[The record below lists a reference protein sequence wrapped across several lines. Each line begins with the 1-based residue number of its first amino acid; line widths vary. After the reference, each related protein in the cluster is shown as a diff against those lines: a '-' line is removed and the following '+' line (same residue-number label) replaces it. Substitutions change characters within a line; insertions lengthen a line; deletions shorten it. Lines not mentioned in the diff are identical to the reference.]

1 MKNSYIKAFLLI
13 SALAVLAGCGAGAWA
28 RLDFDGV
35 KYPLSMSAYLY
46 DSDYKV
52 AAKDKELEVLA
63 PFEYSKRFWGLFYSI
78 IPLSNDKEIVAAIN
92 REIDRVGGEGIIN
105 LSVTASNCKFN
116 SFPIISVVPLMPG
129 CVDSVVR
136 GEIVKLRKKAIL
148 RTSAAANYIPKKKIG
163 EALSG
168 LASHDKEQKLRIGG

>member
-1 MKNSYIKAFLLI
+1 MINNGMKVFLLV
-13 SALAVLAGCGAGAWA
+13 SALAFLAGCGAGAWA
-28 RLDFDGV
+28 RLDFDDV

-52 AAKDKELEVLA
+52 VAKDKELEVVA

-92 REIDRVGGEGIIN
+92 REVDKVGGDGIIN

-116 SFPIISVVPLMPG
+116 SFPIISAVPVMPG
-129 CVDSVVR
+129 CVDSVVM
-136 GEIVKLRKKAIL
+136 GEIVKLKEKAIV
-148 RTSAAANYIPKKKIG
+148 RTSPTANYIPKKKIG
-163 EALSG
+163 KALSG
-168 LASHDKEQKLRIGG
+168 LTSPEDIQKL